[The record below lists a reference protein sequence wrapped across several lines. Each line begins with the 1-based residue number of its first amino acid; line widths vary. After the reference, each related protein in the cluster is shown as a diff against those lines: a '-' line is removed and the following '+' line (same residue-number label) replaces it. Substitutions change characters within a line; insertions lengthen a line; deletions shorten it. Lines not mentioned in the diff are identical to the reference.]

1 MTKEKKENFV
11 GKNQILI
18 FSLFTLKK
26 KTKLAF
32 LQSFVKTKK
41 NYKLLFPFQ
50 PTFVYFVFYT
60 PVMAK

>member
-26 KTKLAF
+26 K
-32 LQSFVKTKK
+32 Q
-41 NYKLLFPFQ
+41 N
-50 PTFVYFVFYT
+50 
-60 PVMAK
+60 